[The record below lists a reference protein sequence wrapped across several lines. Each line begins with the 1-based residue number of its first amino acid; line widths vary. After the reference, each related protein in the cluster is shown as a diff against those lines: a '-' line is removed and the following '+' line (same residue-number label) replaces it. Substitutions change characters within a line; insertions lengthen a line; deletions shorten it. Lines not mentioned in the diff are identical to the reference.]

1 MKVILLRNIQKLGKL
16 GDIKEVSTGYARNFL
31 LPQGLAEEAT
41 PGAVANIEASKT
53 KASAAAQKELAEFT
67 ALAQSLEGQA
77 VEISAKASGEGT
89 LYASLA
95 ASTIV
100 DALEK
105 KGFNLKKKQIEVGH
119 IKTLGKHELTIHLDH
134 GLEARIMLNVKPE

>member
-41 PGAVANIEASKT
+41 PGAVANIESSKS

-77 VEISAKASGEGT
+77 VEIKAKASGEGT

-95 ASTIV
+95 ASIIV
-100 DALEK
+100 DSLEK

-119 IKTLGKHELTIHLDH
+119 IKTLGTHELTIHLDH